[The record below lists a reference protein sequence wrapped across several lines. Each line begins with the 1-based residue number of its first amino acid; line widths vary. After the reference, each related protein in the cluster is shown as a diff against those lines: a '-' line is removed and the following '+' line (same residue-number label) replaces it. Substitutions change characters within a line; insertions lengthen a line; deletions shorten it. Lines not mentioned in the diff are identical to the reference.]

1 MESRRE
7 REVKKN
13 SYTFKFNTS
22 YLKRDSKHKWK
33 LWLKVVFFFK
43 RNNNNERKNNHHMC
57 LHEAE
62 DLQKVALILQN
73 L

>member
-1 MESRRE
+1 MKALIKS
-7 REVKKN
+7 
-13 SYTFKFNTS
+13 F
-22 YLKRDSKHKWK
+22 
-33 LWLKVVFFFK
+33 FFFK